1 MQNYM
6 LHYSVEPQIHHIT
19 GKDSS
24 FRQDVELLTLQIG
37 KLNLSSHTKK
47 INNGS
52 IILGLAQVSFELNG
66 LI

>member
-47 INNGS
+47 NKQWFNYFRIS
-52 IILGLAQVSFELNG
+52 SSKF
-66 LI
+66 